1 MKNKFYSRVIWLTG
15 LSGSGK
21 TTISE
26 KLYQNFCNKKY
37 QTNKIDGDFVRK
49 KTNNTKDFSRK
60 SITKN
65 NNLIIN
71 RVKNIYKRYD
81 YTIVSVISPL
91 RATRLRAKKIFGKN
105 YFEVYVNC
113 GIKELIKRDTKGLYK
128 LAKEKKIKNLVGYK
142 SKILYETSKYKV
154 IYVNTKK
161 LNLQNS
167 VKKILNK
174 VK

>member
-65 NNLIIN
+65 N
-71 RVKNIYKRYD
+71 IY
-81 YTIVSVISPL
+81 SVIC
-91 RATRLRAKKIFGKN
+91 RIR
-105 YFEVYVNC
+105 
-113 GIKELIKRDTKGLYK
+113 
-128 LAKEKKIKNLVGYK
+128 
-142 SKILYETSKYKV
+142 
-154 IYVNTKK
+154 IYRP
-161 LNLQNS
+161 
-167 VKKILNK
+167 
-174 VK
+174 